1 MEEIEKQLKWFSIIQ
16 GIVTIAAA
24 IFIATALFIANYEVD
39 AKNVGWLCVLWLC
52 FLSFINFRYAWKI
65 TRRKE

>member
-1 MEEIEKQLKWFSIIQ
+1 METEKQLKWLSVIQ

-24 IFIATALFIANYEVD
+24 IFIAMALFIANYEVY
-39 AKNVGWLCVLWLC
+39 AKNVLRLCVLWLC
-52 FLSFINFRYAWKI
+52 FLSFINFRYAWKV